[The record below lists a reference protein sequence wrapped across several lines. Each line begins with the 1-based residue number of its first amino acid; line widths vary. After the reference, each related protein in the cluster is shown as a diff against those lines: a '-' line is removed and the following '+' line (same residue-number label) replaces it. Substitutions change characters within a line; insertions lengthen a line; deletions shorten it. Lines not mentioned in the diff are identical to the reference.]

1 MKIICVEKIDST
13 HSFLCKK
20 VRKGEIKG
28 HLEQSE
34 GEALYENLSQRGFDG
49 ALGQDGAKNSSSQSS
64 LNQNKNEILHENS
77 SQNAIEAPFG
87 LYALEQTS
95 GVGSRDN
102 AWQSKRGNLHLS
114 FCLKCEHLAS
124 DLPLSSAS
132 IYFAFIFKEVLV
144 AKGSAVWCKYPNDLY
159 INDKKIGGV
168 MSSKIN
174 DFLIISLGLN
184 VKFAPPNAAIL
195 DISVNLEDLVKDF
208 AKELE
213 KNPSW
218 KEIFEK
224 YMVEFQKSKTHS
236 FHYDGKEVPLNSVLL
251 CDDGSILYQNKRI
264 YSLR

>member
-1 MKIICVEKIDST
+1 MEIVCVEKIDST
-13 HSFLCKK
+13 HLFMCKK
-20 VRKGEIKG
+20 ARKN
-28 HLEQSE
+28 
-34 GEALYENLSQRGFDG
+34 AL
-49 ALGQDGAKNSSSQSS
+49 
-64 LNQNKNEILHENS
+64 
-77 SQNAIEAPFG
+77 EAPFG

-102 AWQSKRGNLHLS
+102 AWCSKKGNLHLS
-114 FCLKCEHLAS
+114 FCLNALNLTR
-124 DLPLSSAS
+124 DLPLNSAS
-132 IYFAFIFKEVLV
+132 IYFAFIFKEVLA
-144 AKGSAVWCKYPNDLY
+144 AKGSAVWLKYPNDLY

-184 VKFAPPNAAIL
+184 VKFAPLNAATL
-195 DISVNLEDLVKDF
+195 DINVDLAGLVNEF

>member
-1 MKIICVEKIDST
+1 MEIVCVERIDST

-20 VRKGEIKG
+20 ARKN
-28 HLEQSE
+28 
-34 GEALYENLSQRGFDG
+34 AL
-49 ALGQDGAKNSSSQSS
+49 
-64 LNQNKNEILHENS
+64 
-77 SQNAIEAPFG
+77 EAPFG

-102 AWQSKRGNLHLS
+102 AWCSKKGNLHLS
-114 FCLKCEHLAS
+114 FCLKCGDLAP

-132 IYFAFIFKEVLV
+132 IYFAFIFKEVLC
-144 AKGSAVWCKYPNDLY
+144 AKGSAVWLKYPNDLY
-159 INDKKIGGV
+159 IGDKKIGGV

-184 VKFAPPNAAIL
+184 VKFAPLNAATL
-195 DISVNLEDLVKDF
+195 DINVGLAGLVNEF